1 MKKFYVLLS
10 ALILAVSLM
19 AQAPQSF
26 NYQAVVRDAS
36 GNIIANTQVGMR
48 INIIQGSI
56 LDTAVCK
63 EEFTPTTNDF
73 GLVTLAIGS
82 INTTDFVAIDW
93 SAGPYFVKVELDPA
107 GGTSYVEM
115 GTSQLLSVPYALHAR
130 TVEKMD
136 LILDRLEVLETRVG
150 LYVKDIDGNVYNT
163 VTIGTQT
170 WMKENLKTTHHADG
184 TAIPLVTGDSN
195 WDTLKDTSK
204 AYCWYDDD
212 SATNANTY
220 GALYTWPAA
229 INGFVDPYI
238 DPDLDTIGVQGVCPT
253 GWHLPSNEEWKTLI
267 DYLGGE
273 DIAGGKLKETGI
285 THWQSPNEGTTNESG
300 FTALP
305 GGYRDAGGAF
315 IDIGY
320 GGNWWSSTGT
330 CMITGCA
337 ALYRSLHYITSYVS
351 NPFSM
356 LEGKFG
362 WTLSGFSVRC
372 LRNY

>member
-1 MKKFYVLLS
+1 MKKIYSLLMS
-10 ALILAVSLM
+10 FLLTVGLM

-170 WMKENLKTTHHADG
+170 WIKENLKSAHYVDG
-184 TAIPLVTGDSN
+184 TAIPL
-195 WDTLKDTSK
+195 
-204 AYCWYDDD
+204 CWYHND

-220 GALYTWPAA
+220 GALYTWAA
-229 INGFVDPYI
+229 AMNGEASSSESPSGI
-238 DPDLDTIGVQGVCPT
+238 QGVCPT
-253 GWHLPSNEEWKTLI
+253 GWHLPSDAEWTTLT

-273 DIAGGKLKETGI
+273 AVAGGKLKETGT
-285 THWQSPNEGTTNESG
+285 THWQSPNTGATNESG

-305 GGYRDAGGAF
+305 GGYRGSYGTFDG
-315 IDIGY
+315 IGTY
-320 GGNWWSSTGT
+320 GSWWRSTEDDT
-330 CMITGCA
+330 YS
-337 ALYRSLHYITSYVS
+337 ALGRGLNYDRSDVYR
-351 NPFSM
+351 
-356 LEGKFG
+356 G
-362 WTLSGFSVRC
+362 SGYERDGLSVRC
-372 LRNY
+372 LWDY